1 MKKLLRLCALCA
13 IISLFAACDSSNN
26 EVIIKKEVAPP
37 ADVPI
42 AKKDANISIDVDN
55 PPLPVQ

>member
-1 MKKLLRLCALCA
+1 MNKLLSLGVFAMLIAL
-13 IISLFAACDSSNN
+13 LGGCDSSNN